1 MARRVSLRR
10 RPGTPGQAPTIVP
23 PDPLATL
30 DGPFDP
36 ELVQLRGALLPYR
49 RRLWVRRLVRRGWIA
64 LAAVVAAELVLWTVA
79 RVVPLE
85 RAPMIGA
92 AIPLVGILGW
102 LIAGGRARPRVG
114 ETALALDAF

>member
-1 MARRVSLRR
+1 MAPRVSLRR
-10 RPGTPGQAPTIVP
+10 RPGTPGQAPVVVP

-64 LAAVVAAELVLWTVA
+64 LAAVV
-79 RVVPLE
+79 
-85 RAPMIGA
+85 
-92 AIPLVGILGW
+92 VG
-102 LIAGGRARPRVG
+102 
-114 ETALALDAF
+114 